1 MVQDT
6 TIKNVKKEDSLM
18 NVWKFLISLGF
29 SILFTIMMIYLTFE
43 APILINGLLLNYFPD
58 YGLMWKEPAIKMVE
72 IMRPFGYAAFLLTLI
87 LVLAGFLTKR
97 LKLSVL
103 GSIVLYIPI
112 FGHFVSSMFYF
123 AGIGLLRLLWLPIF
137 DISPEALRLGEIV
150 YLPYRLL
157 PSSLYSSVTLIIL
170 AVGILILC
178 IGTTTWF
185 FGKLTGNQIIDFW
198 IYKYSRHPQY
208 LGWLVWSYGV
218 LTLIEY
224 ESFVHGFVQGGYVPS
239 PSLSWLLFALI
250 IIGVA
255 LAEENEVLKKH
266 YVKYLRFRANTP
278 FMFPLPNQVSMLIIT
293 VNRLLLSKDYPE
305 NVKETAVLL
314 AFYGVI
320 LILLSLPIIML
331 LRY

>member
-1 MVQDT
+1 MLQDI
-6 TIKNVKKEDSLM
+6 TIKYVKKEDSLM
-18 NVWKFLISLGF
+18 NVRKFLVSLGF
-29 SILFTIMMIYLTFE
+29 SILFTLMMVYLTFE
-43 APILINGLLLNYFPD
+43 APILINELLLNCFPD
-58 YGLMWKEPAIKMVE
+58 YGLMWKESAIKIVE
-72 IMRPFGYAAFLLTLI
+72 IMRPFGYVAFLLTLI
-87 LVLAGFLTKR
+87 LVLTGFLTKR

-157 PSSLYSSVTLIIL
+157 PSSLHSSITVIIL
-170 AVGILILC
+170 ATGFLTLC

-208 LGWLVWSYGV
+208 LGGLVWSYGV

-224 ESFVHGFVQGGYVPS
+224 ESFVQGGYVPL
-239 PSLSWLLFALI
+239 PSLPWLLFALI

-255 LAEENEVLKKH
+255 LDEENDVLKKH
-266 YVKYLRFRANTP
+266 YVKYLRFRATTP

-305 NVKETAVLL
+305 NVKEIAVLL
-314 AFYGVI
+314 AFYGMI

-331 LRY
+331 LSY